1 MLRTQDVAKTLAAIP
16 PTAVDLAI
24 AAAITWVSLATATGS
39 YPPSGSRPFDALGVA
54 LTSAVGAALVV
65 RRRLPLAVLAACTAL
80 VAVFEARGYWLSLNQ
95 TGLQLAFFTVASR
108 RGRLWTAGA
117 AAVVYPELMYSNVH
131 EWTGSLFDVYL
142 GTAARVV
149 AIAIIG
155 DGARRLTE
163 SHALTAGYN
172 LRLQREQTDR
182 EQRAVLLERIRI
194 ARELHDVTAHHLSVI
209 AVQAGLARYVLES
222 DPETAHEALCTISEV
237 GSEGLAELRRLISL
251 LRPDDDEAAARTDD
265 RPAPGIGQ
273 LPVLIERVGLSGTP
287 SRYTVAGRRRPLPAG
302 IELCVY
308 RVVQESLTNVLK
320 HAPGSS
326 VDVRLEYG
334 PEHVRVVVADTG
346 PQPVAPTASRSV
358 SQTGTAQPAGPAL
371 PAQRSRGQRSAAA
384 QATDHTGSGV
394 GLTGM
399 RERAALYAGE
409 LSAGRDRNGGFV
421 VSLVLPHD
429 AAGQDGAEQA
439 DGPPEAAFDARER
452 PARATMET

>member
-1 MLRTQDVAKTLAAIP
+1 MFRTHDVTKSLAAIP
-16 PTAVDLAI
+16 PLAVDLAI

-39 YPPSGSRPFDALGVA
+39 YPPSGSRPFDPLAAA
-54 LTSAVGAALVV
+54 LTGAVGAALVA
-65 RRRLPLAVLAACTAL
+65 RRRFPLLVAAGCAAL
-80 VAVFEARGYWLSLNQ
+80 VGVFEARGYWLSLNQ

-108 RGRLWTAGA
+108 RGRLWTAAA

-131 EWTGSLFDVYL
+131 EWTGSAFDVYL

-149 AIAIIG
+149 AIGIIG

-163 SHALTAGYN
+163 SHALMAGYN
-172 LRLQREQTDR
+172 RRVQREQHER
-182 EQRAVLLERIRI
+182 EQRAVLIERIRI

-209 AVQAGLARYVLES
+209 AVQAGLARYVLEA
-222 DPETAHEALCTISEV
+222 DPDTAHEALRTISEV

-251 LRPDDDEAAARTDD
+251 LRPEEDEASGARTDHP
-265 RPAPGIGQ
+265 PAPGIAQ

-287 SRYTVAGRRRPLPAG
+287 SRYTVAGRQRPLAAG

-326 VDVRLEYG
+326 VDVRLEYE
-334 PEHVRVVVADTG
+334 PERVRVVVADTG
-346 PQPVAPTASRSV
+346 PHAV
-358 SQTGTAQPAGPAL
+358 
-371 PAQRSRGQRSAAA
+371 PAQRTRTPRSAAA
-384 QATDHTGSGV
+384 RATDHTGSGV

-399 RERAALYAGE
+399 RERAALYGGE

-421 VSLVLPHD
+421 VSLTLPLDGAGSQEPEPAAAD
-429 AAGQDGAEQA
+429 AAAGSGVAVDGR
-439 DGPPEAAFDARER
+439 ARGGR
-452 PARATMET
+452 VRMEP